1 MDNISDLNIYPL
13 NEENLQALLDY
24 FFPHLPKGNV
34 EDLCEELK
42 KYDLILIELEY
53 AAIKI
58 LPYISKIKDMLGN
71 ILTQTNALDYSI
83 HIIFNLVPEQ
93 DISPERAEIIKTIK
107 GIGVEKDDYEDL
119 LSGNTILFSNWVWN

>member
-1 MDNISDLNIYPL
+1 
-13 NEENLQALLDY
+13 
-24 FFPHLPKGNV
+24 
-34 EDLCEELK
+34 
-42 KYDLILIELEY
+42 
-53 AAIKI
+53 
-58 LPYISKIKDMLGN
+58 MLGS

-83 HIIFNLVPEQ
+83 NIIFNLFPEQ

>member
-34 EDLCEELK
+34 KDLFEELK
-42 KYDLILIELEY
+42 KYDLSLIELEY

-58 LPYISKIKDMLGN
+58 IPYISKIKNMLGS
-71 ILTQTNALDYSI
+71 IPTQTNALDYSI
-83 HIIFNLVPEQ
+83 HILFDLFSEQ

-107 GIGVEKDDYEDL
+107 GIGVEEDDYENL
-119 LSGNTILFSNWVWN
+119 LSSNTILFSNWVWN

>member
-24 FFPHLPKGNV
+24 FFPRLPMGNV
-34 EDLCEELK
+34 KDLCEELK

-58 LPYISKIKDMLGN
+58 LPYIPKIKDMLYD

-83 HIIFNLVPEQ
+83 HIIFELFPEQ

-107 GIGVEKDDYEDL
+107 GIGSEKDGYENL

>member
-1 MDNISDLNIYPL
+1 MDNISELNIYPL

-24 FFPHLPKGNV
+24 FFPRLPKGNV
-34 EDLCEELK
+34 KDLCEELK

-58 LPYISKIKDMLGN
+58 LPYIPKIKDMLYD

-83 HIIFNLVPEQ
+83 HIIFELFPEQ

-107 GIGVEKDDYEDL
+107 AICVEEDGYENL

>member
-34 EDLCEELK
+34 KDLCEELK

-58 LPYISKIKDMLGN
+58 LPYISKIKDMLDSS
-71 ILTQTNALDYSI
+71 LTQTNALDYSI
-83 HIIFNLVPEQ
+83 HIIFNLFPEQ
-93 DISPERAEIIKTIK
+93 DISPERAEIIKAIK
-107 GIGVEKDDYEDL
+107 GIGVEEDGYENL
-119 LSGNTILFSNWVWN
+119 LSSNTVLFSSWVWN

>member
-1 MDNISDLNIYPL
+1 MDHISDLNIYPL

-24 FFPHLPKGNV
+24 FFPRLPKGNV
-34 EDLCEELK
+34 KDLCEELK

-58 LPYISKIKDMLGN
+58 LPYIPKIKDMLYD

-83 HIIFNLVPEQ
+83 HIIFELFPEQ

-107 GIGVEKDDYEDL
+107 GIGSEKDGYENL

>member
-34 EDLCEELK
+34 KDLCEEIK

-53 AAIKI
+53 AALKI
-58 LPYISKIKDMLGN
+58 LPYISKINDMLGS
-71 ILTQTNALDYSI
+71 IPTQTNALDYSI
-83 HIIFNLVPEQ
+83 HIIFNLFPEQ
-93 DISPERAEIIKTIK
+93 DISPERAEIIKAIK
-107 GIGVEKDDYEDL
+107 GIGAEEDGYENL
-119 LSGNTILFSNWVWN
+119 LSGNTVLFSNWVWN

>member
-58 LPYISKIKDMLGN
+58 LPYISKIKDMLGS

-107 GIGVEKDDYEDL
+107 GIGVEKDDCEDL
-119 LSGNTILFSNWVWN
+119 LSGNTVLFSNWVWN